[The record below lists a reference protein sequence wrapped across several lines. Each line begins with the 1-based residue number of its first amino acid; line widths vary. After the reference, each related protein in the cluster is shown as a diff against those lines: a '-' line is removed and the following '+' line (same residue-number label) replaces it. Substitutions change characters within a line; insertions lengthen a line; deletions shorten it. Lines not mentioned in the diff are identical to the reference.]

1 MTVWW
6 EAMVFLTKSD
16 SGEDEA
22 MARTVGII
30 LILIL
35 IVTTVAAIDTI
46 RFPGCN
52 EGFLDKAAPV
62 GD

>member
-30 LILIL
+30 LILI
-35 IVTTVAAIDTI
+35 VTTVAAIDTI

-52 EGFLDKAAPV
+52 KGFLDKAAPV